1 MLDWFNAIF
10 RVLIGSY
17 ASLFG
22 DLHPLVSLTPLSIVV
37 GVIMLW
43 VFGLT
48 SDQDAI
54 ETTKKRLQAYLLELR
69 LYGDD
74 PSLIWQSQ
82 KSLLAANLRYMG
94 LMLKPAIYL
103 TLPMVVLLFH
113 LDSFYGLKPLRVSE
127 PMVVTVQ
134 VSGEIATDTVAP
146 SLTAP
151 AGITVET
158 PAVRALEPGQF
169 SWRIRPARE
178 TSGNLKFNWEGH
190 GSWEKSV
197 VSGDRRKY
205 LNHRRV
211 NASLESL
218 MHPGEDLLGVA
229 GVEWVEILY
238 PAATIE
244 LWGVDLHWL
253 IWFFVISMVSA
264 YLLKGYFKVVI

>member
-1 MLDWFNAIF
+1 MLDWFNTIF
-10 RVLIGSY
+10 RVLIGGY

-22 DLHPLVSLTPLSIVV
+22 DLHPLASLTPLSIVV

-54 ETTKKRLQAYLLELR
+54 EKTKKRLQAYLLELR

-74 PSLIWQSQ
+74 PSLIWQAQ
-82 KSLLAANLRYMG
+82 KNLLAANLRYIG

-103 TLPMVVLLFH
+103 TVPMVVLLFH
-113 LDSFYGLKPLRVSE
+113 LDSFYGLKPLRISE

-134 VSGEIATDTVAP
+134 VSGEMANDTKAP
-146 SLTAP
+146 TLTAP
-151 AGITVET
+151 AGIDVET
-158 PAVRALEPGQF
+158 PAVRALEVSQF
-169 SWRIRPARE
+169 SWRIRPTQQ
-178 TSGNLKFNWEGH
+178 TSGDLKFEWPGH
-190 GSWEKSV
+190 GNWEKSV
-197 VSGDRRKY
+197 ASGDGWHY
-205 LNHRRV
+205 LNYRRV

-218 MHPGEDLLGVA
+218 MHPGENLLGVD

>member
-10 RVLIGSY
+10 RVLIGGY

-103 TLPMVVLLFH
+103 TVPMVVLLFH

-158 PAVRALEPGQF
+158 PAVRALEPSQF

>member
-1 MLDWFNAIF
+1 MLDWFNAVF
-10 RVLIGSY
+10 RVLIGGY
-17 ASLFG
+17 VSLFG
-22 DLHPLVSLTPLSIVV
+22 DLHPLASLMPLSIAV
-37 GVIMLW
+37 GIIMLW

-54 ETTKKRLQAYLLELR
+54 EKTKKRLQAYLLELR

-74 PSLIWQSQ
+74 PSLLWQSQ
-82 KSLLAANLRYMG
+82 KNLLAANLRYMG

-103 TLPMVVLLFH
+103 TVPMVVLLFH
-113 LDSFYGLKPLRVSE
+113 LDAVYGVKPLRVSE
-127 PMVVTVQ
+127 PVVVTVQ
-134 VSGEIATDTVAP
+134 VSGQMASDTVAP
-146 SLTAP
+146 RLTAP

-158 PAVRALEPGQF
+158 PAVRVLEAGQF

-178 TSGNLKFNWEGH
+178 ASGNLEFSWEGR

-197 VSGDRRKY
+197 AAGGRRQY
-205 LNHRRV
+205 LNYRRV

-218 MHPGEDLLGVA
+218 MHPGEDLLRA
-229 GVEWVEILY
+229 GGIEWVEILY

-244 LWGVDLHWL
+244 LWGMDLHWL
-253 IWFFVISMVSA
+253 IWFFVISMLSA

>member
-10 RVLIGSY
+10 RVLIGGY

-37 GVIMLW
+37 GVVMLW

-48 SDQDAI
+48 SDQNAI
-54 ETTKKRLQAYLLELR
+54 EKTKKRLQAYLLELR

-74 PSLIWQSQ
+74 PSMIWQSQ
-82 KSLLAANLRYMG
+82 KSLLTTNLRYMG

-103 TLPMVVLLFH
+103 TVPMVILLFH
-113 LDSFYGLKPLRVSE
+113 MDSFYGLKPLRVSE

-134 VSGEIATDTVAP
+134 VSGEIANDTVAP

-158 PAVRALEPGQF
+158 PAVRVLELGQF
-169 SWRIRPARE
+169 SWRIRPTRE
-178 TSGNLKFNWEGH
+178 TSGNLKFSWEGH

-197 VSGDRRKY
+197 ASGDRWLY

-211 NASLESL
+211 STSLASL

>member
-10 RVLIGSY
+10 RVLIGGY

-22 DLHPLVSLTPLSIVV
+22 DLHPLLSLAPLSIAIGVV
-37 GVIMLW
+37 MLW

-54 ETTKKRLQAYLLELR
+54 NKTKKRLQAYLLELR

-74 PSLIWQSQ
+74 PSMIWQSQ
-82 KSLLAANLRYMG
+82 KNLLITNVRYMG

-103 TLPMVVLLFH
+103 TVPMVVLLFH
-113 LDSFYGLKPLRVSE
+113 LDSFYGLKPLPISE

-134 VSGEIATDTVAP
+134 VSGEIVNSTVAP

-158 PAVRALEPGQF
+158 PAVLALEPNQF
-169 SWRIRPARE
+169 SWRIRPTQE
-178 TSGNLKFNWEGH
+178 TSGDLKFSWEGH

-197 VSGDRRKY
+197 ASGDRWQY
-205 LNHRRV
+205 LNYRRV

-218 MHPGEDLLGVA
+218 MHRARIFSGWPASNGLRFSTRRPRSNFGEWICTG
-229 GVEWVEILY
+229 
-238 PAATIE
+238 
-244 LWGVDLHWL
+244 
-253 IWFFVISMVSA
+253 
-264 YLLKGYFKVVI
+264 

>member
-1 MLDWFNAIF
+1 
-10 RVLIGSY
+10 
-17 ASLFG
+17 
-22 DLHPLVSLTPLSIVV
+22 
-37 GVIMLW
+37 
-43 VFGLT
+43 
-48 SDQDAI
+48 
-54 ETTKKRLQAYLLELR
+54 
-69 LYGDD
+69 
-74 PSLIWQSQ
+74 
-82 KSLLAANLRYMG
+82 
-94 LMLKPAIYL
+94 MLKPAIYL
-103 TLPMVVLLFH
+103 TVPMVVLLFH
-113 LDSFYGLKPLRVSE
+113 LDSFYGLKPLLVSE

-134 VSGEIATDTVAP
+134 VSGEIANDTVAP
-146 SLTAP
+146 ILTAP

-169 SWRIRPARE
+169 SWRIRPTRE
-178 TSGNLKFNWEGH
+178 TSGDLKFTWAGH

-197 VSGDRRKY
+197 ASGNHWQY

-218 MHPGEDLLGVA
+218 MHPGEDLLGAA